1 MGNTNPPVVGKNRGH
16 AQLIEILAALA
27 VILIVVLLVASLF
40 PTSYQ
45 ATLQAARM
53 SEAVNLARQA
63 LERQKQAASAQAIG
77 NQTVDKE
84 FQIQG
89 RAVICQFFY
98 RVDADSPPGVRP
110 ALWKVTVQWYHN
122 SAVREVLLVGATP
135 TQ

>member
-1 MGNTNPPVVGKNRGH
+1 MGNNRGYS
-16 AQLIEILAALA
+16 QLLEILAALA
-27 VILIVVLLVASLF
+27 VILIVVLLVSSLF

-63 LERQKQAASAQAIG
+63 LERQKQAASAEAIG

-89 RAVICQFFY
+89 RAVVCQFFY
-98 RVDADSPPGVRP
+98 RVDADSPAGVRP
-110 ALWKVTVQWYHN
+110 ALWKVTVQWYN
-122 SAVREVLLVGATP
+122 NNDVREVFLVGASP